1 MEVLIKNVN
10 IIDSAQNFYGDVY
23 IYAGKVFEIGKAI
36 SKDCEVIDGK
46 GKVLLPS
53 FVDLH
58 AHFRDPGFT
67 NKEDIVS
74 GSKAAVRGGYT
85 AVNLMANTNPV
96 CSDMDTVNYVIEKSK
111 QVGLV
116 DAHQVVSITRN
127 LDGTDISH
135 LDEIS
140 PDIVK
145 LISDDG
151 KGVADNKLMMEAM
164 VKARDKGIRIISHAE
179 NPEMSEIDMRMAEN
193 MMTWRDI
200 ALAKFTGCK
209 LHMAHV
215 STKEAMRDVI
225 EAKKEGVDITCEVT
239 PHHLALT
246 EETEYRVN
254 PPLRSEEDVHFLIK
268 AIKDGFVDAIATD
281 HAPHTEEDKKKGAP
295 GISGIETAFPVC
307 YTKLVKEEE
316 ITLNKLSEIM
326 SKRPAEIMGLNK
338 GQITIGYD
346 ADFVLVDLD
355 KEYTIN
361 SKEFQSKGKNTPLNG
376 KKVWGEILMT
386 IKGGRIVYKNEKKE
400 CR

>member
-10 IIDSAQNFYGDVY
+10 IIDFAQNFYGDIY
-23 IYAGKVFEIGKAI
+23 IYAGKIFEIGEDI
-36 SKDCEVIDGK
+36 SKDCEVIDGN

-58 AHFRDPGFT
+58 AHFREPGFT

-85 AVNLMANTNPV
+85 VVNLMANTNPV
-96 CSDMDTVNYVIEKSK
+96 CSDMDTVNYVIEKVK
-111 QVGLV
+111 QTGLV

-127 LDGTDISH
+127 LEGTDISH
-135 LDEIS
+135 LDKIS
-140 PDIVK
+140 PAIVK

-151 KGVADNKLMMEAM
+151 KGVADNKVMMEAM
-164 VKARDKGIRIISHAE
+164 VKARDKGMKVISHAE
-179 NPEMSEIDMRMAEN
+179 SPEMSDIDMRMAEN

-200 ALAKFTGCK
+200 ALAKFTGCQ

-225 EAKKEGVDITCEVT
+225 EAKKEGFNITCEVT

-254 PPLRSEEDVHFLIK
+254 PPLRSKEDVQFLIK
-268 AIKDGFVDAIATD
+268 AIKDGFVDAIGTD

-338 GQITIGYD
+338 GQVTIGYD

-361 SKEFQSKGKNTPLNG
+361 SNEFQSKGKNTPLNG

-386 IKGGRIVYKNEKKE
+386 IKGGRIVYENEKE